1 MPQPEARLVV
11 GYVLR
16 KFPKLSETFVLNEIL
31 GLESLGVKVHIFSL
45 LPPRDPRF
53 HEGLAR
59 LKAPVWYV
67 PGFSDRR
74 VLLRTAREARR
85 RYGRRYWRTLTRVLA
100 SGRPTLFWRFLQ
112 AAYIAERAARR
123 HVARFHAH
131 FATRATTVAELA
143 SSISGLPYSFTAH
156 AVDIYRHDVDSEIL
170 GKKIAGSDFAVTVS
184 QANVDHLARLGDGSR
199 GKIVLVHNGIDVD
212 KFAPKERR
220 GEAPFTI
227 LSVARLVE
235 KKGCEYLIDACGQL
249 AERGVPFR
257 CWIIGRGSLRGKLLA
272 QIERLGL
279 GDRVRLLGGCKQS
292 QVLKRYHA
300 ADLYVLP
307 SIVGSD
313 GNREGLPVS
322 LVEALACGI
331 PVVST
336 ATAGIPEVVRDEENG
351 LLIPERDPR
360 ALAEAM
366 VRLMEDRALY
376 ERLRSRARS
385 SVETVF
391 DIETTTGQLR
401 RLFAGERT

>member
-1 MPQPEARLVV
+1 MPRPEQRLVV

-31 GLESLGVKVHIFSL
+31 GLESLGVKVQIFSL

-67 PGFSDRR
+67 PGFSEREA
-74 VLLRTAREARR
+74 LLRTAREARR
-85 RYGRRYWRTLTRVLA
+85 RYGRRYWRTLAGVLA

-131 FATRATTVAELA
+131 FATRATTVAGLT

-156 AVDIYRHDVDSEIL
+156 AVDIYRHDVSSRL
-170 GKKIAGSDFAVTVS
+170 LKKKIARSDFAVTVS
-184 QANVDHLARLGDGSR
+184 RANVEHLGSLADGNR
-199 GKIVLVHNGIDVD
+199 DKIVLVRNGIDVS
-212 KFAPKERR
+212 KFAPREKR
-220 GEAPFTI
+220 GDSPFTI

-235 KKGCEYLIDACGQL
+235 KKGCEYLIDACGHL

-257 CWIIGRGSLRGKLLA
+257 CWIIGRGKLRKKLLA
-272 QIERLGL
+272 QIDRLDL
-279 GDRVRLLGGCKQS
+279 GDRVHLLGGCKQS
-292 QVLKRYHA
+292 QVLKRYLT

-307 SIVGSD
+307 SIVGND

-336 ATAGIPEVVRDEENG
+336 KTAGIPEVVHDGQNG
-351 LLIPERDPR
+351 LLGPERDSR

-366 VRLMEDRALY
+366 VRLIEDRQLY
-376 ERLRSRARS
+376 ERLRSHARS
-385 SVETVF
+385 SVESTF
-391 DIETTTGQLR
+391 DIERTSGELH
-401 RLFAGERT
+401 RLLAGGRA